1 MERRR
6 ITSGTEWESQVGYS
20 RAVRVESTGGN
31 RVLVSGTTATDDD
44 GNVCAPGEPAEQTR
58 IALENVAD
66 ALREAN
72 SGLDD
77 VVRTRLYVTDIE
89 MWKAVGA
96 VHGDVFGDVQPAS
109 TLIEVGAL
117 IEPELVVEIEAEAV
131 VNSG

>member
-44 GNVCAPGEPAEQTR
+44 GNVCAPGEPAEQTGT
-58 IALENVAD
+58 ALENVAD

-89 MWKAVGA
+89 MWEAVGA
-96 VHGDVFGDVQPAS
+96 VHGDAFGDVRPAS
-109 TLIEVGAL
+109 TLIEVEAL

-131 VNSG
+131 VNSV

>member
-6 ITSGTEWESQVGYS
+6 ISSGTEWESQVGYS

-44 GNVCAPGEPAEQTR
+44 GNVCAPGEPAEQTGT
-58 IALENVAD
+58 ALEKVAD

-89 MWKAVGA
+89 MWEAVGA
-96 VHGDVFGDVQPAS
+96 VHGDAFGDVRPAS
-109 TLIEVGAL
+109 TLIEVEAL

-131 VNSG
+131 VNSV